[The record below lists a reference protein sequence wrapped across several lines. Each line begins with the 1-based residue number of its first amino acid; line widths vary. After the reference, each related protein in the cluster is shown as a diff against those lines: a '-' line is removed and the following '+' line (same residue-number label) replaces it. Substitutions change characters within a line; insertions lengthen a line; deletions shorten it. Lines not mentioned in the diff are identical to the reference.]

1 MTEEIEVDGHG
12 AMQSPEALVSFR
24 RAPRISQE
32 DVFGAADELLIEG
45 HRPTID
51 RVRMRLGRGSPN
63 TINDHLDAWWARLG
77 ARLRDVPGREF
88 PQLPERVAASLQRLW
103 NDALEGAHEALK
115 STIEGREQSL
125 AERESALEA
134 RQAQHEEAE
143 RIAAARQTALEDN
156 LVLTRTQ
163 LAEANRRGE
172 SLEQSL
178 RDRDSALGQ
187 LRERLEKLE
196 MAAAKSSQKL
206 EAERAAHLA
215 ERSKLESRYDAAE
228 QRWLAEVDRARQ
240 DVKEGGRQRQSLTSE
255 LARQT
260 KEGEQVRRELAEAR
274 SALRASAEVR
284 SQLEE
289 RIKLLSARG
298 SGNAVRKATGRVV
311 RTQIPKRLTPRKR
324 SQRAQFK

>member
-1 MTEEIEVDGHG
+1 MSEGLEAGFQDAVP
-12 AMQSPEALVSFR
+12 SPDTLVSFR
-24 RAPRISQE
+24 RAPRISRE
-32 DVFGAADELLIEG
+32 DVFRAADELLVEG

-125 AERESALEA
+125 AERESALEE
-134 RQAQHEEAE
+134 RQAQHEETE

-156 LVLTRTQ
+156 LVLVRTQ
-163 LAEANRRGE
+163 LAEANRRNE
-172 SLEQSL
+172 SLEQAL
-178 RDRDSALGQ
+178 RERDNTVAQ
-187 LRERLEKLE
+187 LRERLEKVE
-196 MAAAKSSQKL
+196 TAAAKVSQKL
-206 EAERAAHLA
+206 EAERAAHGA

-240 DVKEGGRQRQSLTSE
+240 DVKEAARQRQSLSSE

-260 KEGEQVRRELAEAR
+260 KDVEQVRRELAEAR
-274 SALRASAEVR
+274 SALRAAAEVR

-289 RIKLLSARG
+289 RIKLLSTRDPGKPAEHTVKRTARAQ
-298 SGNAVRKATGRVV
+298 NN
-311 RTQIPKRLTPRKR
+311 KRAAPRKR
-324 SQRAQFK
+324 SS